1 MIIKSIPGFSFLK
14 PTIKVSLITSYSN
27 INVIPNR
34 IRRSFNDFFDV
45 NNQSNINIIHN
56 PLLRDIRD
64 NFSIEYINIL
74 NFDTNGLILD
84 DNRIIRPF
92 TLNHNFSIEEEQQI
106 IDNNQV
112 NYTVLPDENGWYS
125 DGIFESLFIKTNME
139 KHYFLKKLYRNLF
152 KNRLT

>member
-1 MIIKSIPGFSFLK
+1 
-14 PTIKVSLITSYSN
+14 
-27 INVIPNR
+27 
-34 IRRSFNDFFDV
+34 
-45 NNQSNINIIHN
+45 
-56 PLLRDIRD
+56 LRDVRG

-112 NYTVLPDENGWYS
+112 NYTVLPNENGWYS
-125 DGIFESLFIKTNME
+125 DGIFESLFIKTNILFIYYSIF
-139 KHYFLKKLYRNLF
+139 KQIIIKKCANLLLYFKFNYLKNQYQITKINLCFDKKLIYILIGGYIINLIMLF
-152 KNRLT
+152 YKK